1 MYGIN
6 NYSYLFSSTSAS
18 TSTSTN
24 MYKFFAGANQYNTL
38 AKFAIAN
45 KYKNSPTDTSL
56 KAPNENTET
65 ATEQKKKETVFLSD
79 YENTYKSLTTAN
91 TALKNALSDEASTDD
106 TKKAVKEYVSAYN
119 KTVDFLSDN
128 SSSSTSTMNIL
139 KTSLLNAISSSSNL
153 SSIGISQDADGK
165 ISLDEDKLSTVL
177 STQGASVKRT
187 LSSLSSLTSISTKMS
202 NAASKTT
209 LVKEQS
215 KASASSSK
223 VENDLSSSTVSY
235 QNNLAS
241 NSLLLRNYYFA
252 VAQTGLFIN
261 TAI

>member
-6 NYSYLFSSTSAS
+6 NYSYLFNSTSAS

-45 KYKNSPTDTSL
+45 KYKNSSTDTSL
-56 KAPNENTET
+56 KAPNKNTEA

-91 TALKNALSDEASTDD
+91 TALKNALSAEASTDE
-106 TKKAVKEYVSAYN
+106 TQKAVKEYVSAYN

-128 SSSSTSTMNIL
+128 SSPSTSTMNIL
-139 KTSLLNAISSSSNL
+139 KNSLLNAVSSSSDL
-153 SSIGISQDADGK
+153 SSVGISQNADGK
-165 ISLDEDKLSTVL
+165 ISLDEDKLNTVL
-177 STQGASVKRT
+177 STQGSYAKRT
-187 LSSLSSLTSISTKMS
+187 LSSLSSLTNISTKMS
-202 NAASKTT
+202 SAASKTT
-209 LVKEQS
+209 LIKEQNKLSTSAS
-215 KASASSSK
+215 KLENDASSSK
-223 VENDLSSSTVSY
+223 SY
-235 QNNLAS
+235 QNMIAN

-261 TAI
+261 TSI

>member
-6 NYSYLFSSTSAS
+6 NYNYLFNSTSA
-18 TSTSTN
+18 STSTN

-45 KYKNSPTDTSL
+45 KYKNSSTDTSV
-56 KAPNENTET
+56 KASNKNTE
-65 ATEQKKKETVFLSD
+65 AAEQKKKETAFLSD

-91 TALKNALSDEASTDD
+91 TTLKSALSDKASATD
-106 TKKAVKEYVSAYN
+106 TQKAVKEYVSAYN

-139 KTSLLNAISSSSNL
+139 KTSLLNAVSSSSNL
-153 SSIGISQDADGK
+153 SSVGISQDADGK
-165 ISLDEDKLSTVL
+165 ISLDEDKLNTAL
-177 STQGASVKRT
+177 SSQSAFAKRT

-209 LVKEQS
+209 LAKEQS
-215 KASASSSK
+215 KLSAASSK
-223 VENDLSSSTVSY
+223 VENDLSSSTISY

-252 VAQTGLFIN
+252 VSQTGLFIN

>member
-6 NYSYLFSSTSAS
+6 NYSYLFNSTSA
-18 TSTSTN
+18 STSTN

-45 KYKNSPTDTSL
+45 KYKNSSTDTSV
-56 KAPNENTET
+56 KASNKNTE
-65 ATEQKKKETVFLSD
+65 AAEQKKKETAFLSD

-91 TALKNALSDEASTDD
+91 TALKSSLSDEASTND
-106 TKKAVKEYVSAYN
+106 TQKAVKEYVSAYN

-139 KTSLLNAISSSSNL
+139 KTSLLNAVSSSSNL
-153 SSIGISQDADGK
+153 SSVGISQDADGK
-165 ISLDEDKLSTVL
+165 ISLDEDKLNSVL
-177 STQGASVKRT
+177 STQGSYAKRT
-187 LSSLSSLTSISTKMS
+187 LSFLSSLTNVSTKMS
-202 NAASKTT
+202 NTASKTT
-209 LVKEQS
+209 LLKEQE
-215 KASASSSK
+215 KVSASSSK
-223 VENDLSSSTVSY
+223 VENDLSSAASY
-235 QNNLAS
+235 QNKLAS
-241 NSLLLRNYYFA
+241 NSLWLRNYYFA

>member
-6 NYSYLFSSTSAS
+6 NYSYLFNSTSAS

-24 MYKFFAGANQYNTL
+24 MYNFFAGANQYTTL

-45 KYKNSPTDTSL
+45 KYKNSSNDTSV
-56 KAPNENTET
+56 KVSNKNTE
-65 ATEQKKKETVFLSD
+65 AAEQKKKETAFLSD

-91 TALKNALSDEASTDD
+91 TALKSSLSDEASTND
-106 TKKAVKEYVSAYN
+106 TQKAVKEYVSAYN

-139 KTSLLNAISSSSNL
+139 KTSLLNAVSSSSNL

-165 ISLDEDKLSTVL
+165 ISLDEDKLNTAL
-177 STQGASVKRT
+177 SSQNASAKRT
-187 LSSLSSLTSISTKMS
+187 LSSLSSLTSINTKMS

-209 LVKEQS
+209 LAKEQN
-215 KASASSSK
+215 KISATSSK
-223 VENDLSSSTVSY
+223 VENDLSSSTISY

>member
-38 AKFAIAN
+38 AKFAIAK
-45 KYKNSPTDTSL
+45 KYKTPATTTSL
-56 KAPNENTET
+56 KASNKNEE
-65 ATEQKKKETVFLSD
+65 AAAAQKKKETTFLSD

-91 TALKNALSDEASTDD
+91 ANLKSALSDETSSSD
-106 TKKAVKEYVSAYN
+106 TKTAVKEYVNAYN
-119 KTVDFLSDN
+119 KTVDFLSNN

-139 KTSLLNAISSSSNL
+139 KNSLLNAVSSSSDL
-153 SSIGISQDADGK
+153 SNVGISQNADGK
-165 ISLDEDKLSTVL
+165 ISLDEDKLGTAL
-177 STQGASVKRT
+177 STQGNSAKRA

-202 NAASKTT
+202 TAVSKTT
-209 LVKEQS
+209 LIKEQD
-215 KASASSSK
+215 KVSASSSK
-223 VENDLSSSTVSY
+223 TGNDTSSFSASY
-235 QNNLAS
+235 QNMIAS

-252 VAQTGLFIN
+252 INQTGLFIN
-261 TAI
+261 TGI